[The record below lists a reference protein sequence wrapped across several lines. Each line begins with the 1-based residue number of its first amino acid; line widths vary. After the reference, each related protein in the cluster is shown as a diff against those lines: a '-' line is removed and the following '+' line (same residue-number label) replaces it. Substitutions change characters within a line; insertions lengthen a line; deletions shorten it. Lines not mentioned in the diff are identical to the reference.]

1 MTEKKI
7 LPRLVLTLCFVT
19 LAGFIVACA
28 TTGVNRGDLNLVS
41 LEEEWQLGDQL
52 EQDLSRELTLVN
64 DRSAISY
71 VNQVGRRLVRR
82 TEMAELPWEFHIV
95 ASPEINAFNIPGGHV
110 YVHTGLIGAA
120 DDVAE
125 FAGVMAHEIAH
136 GVSRHGTEQLTR
148 SQGLSLIAGAAL
160 GENPERYEQLLAQVL
175 GTGALAKF
183 SRDAE
188 READHRGVQYMAG
201 AGYNP
206 NGMAEM
212 FETLLAQR
220 QRRPSAV
227 SQFFATHPL
236 TKRRIADVRQ
246 QVRSMNLDPDRLTTR
261 DPDFRTLQR
270 RVARYNR

>member
-220 QRRPSAV
+220 QQRPSAV

>member
-19 LAGFIVACA
+19 LAGLVTACA
-28 TTGVNRGDLNLVS
+28 TTGVNRGDFNLVS
-41 LEEEWQLGDQL
+41 LQEEWRLGNRL
-52 EQDLSRELTLVN
+52 EKDLSRELDLVH
-64 DRSAISY
+64 DRSAVAY

-110 YVHTGLIGAA
+110 YIHTGLIGAA

-125 FAGVMAHEIAH
+125 LAGVMAHEIAH

-148 SQGLSLIAGAAL
+148 AQGLGFVASAVL
-160 GENPERYEQLLAQVL
+160 GENPESYERLLAQVL
-175 GTGALAKF
+175 GSGALAKF

-188 READHRGVQYMAG
+188 READSLGVRYMAG

-206 NGMAEM
+206 EGMAEM

-220 QRRPSAV
+220 QRRPGAV
-227 SQFFATHPL
+227 SRFFSTHPL
-236 TKRRIADVRQ
+236 TEQRIANVRQ
-246 QVRSMNLDPDRLTTR
+246 QVRGMRLDPDRLTSR
-261 DPDFRTLQR
+261 DPEFQALRR

>member
-7 LPRLVLTLCFVT
+7 LPSLVLTLCFVM
-19 LAGFIVACA
+19 LAGLVTACA
-28 TTGVNRGDLNLVS
+28 TSGVNRGDFNLVS
-41 LEEEWQLGDQL
+41 LQEEWRLGNRL
-52 EQDLSRELTLVN
+52 EKDISRELDLVH
-64 DRSAISY
+64 DRSAVAY

-110 YVHTGLIGAA
+110 YIHTGLIGAA

-125 FAGVMAHEIAH
+125 LAGVMAHEIAH

-148 SQGLSLIAGAAL
+148 AQGLGFVASAVL
-160 GENPERYEQLLAQVL
+160 GENPESYERLLAQLL

-188 READHRGVQYMAG
+188 READYLGVRYMAG

-206 NGMAEM
+206 EGMAEM

-220 QRRPSAV
+220 QRRPGAV
-227 SQFFATHPL
+227 SRFFSTHPL
-236 TKRRIADVRQ
+236 TEQRIANVRQ
-246 QVRSMNLDPDRLTTR
+246 QVRGMRLDPDRLTSR
-261 DPDFRTLQR
+261 DPEFQALRR

>member
-64 DRSAISY
+64 DRSAVSY

-125 FAGVMAHEIAH
+125 LAGVMAHEIAH

-160 GENPERYEQLLAQVL
+160 GEDPESYERLLAQVL

-183 SRDAE
+183 SREAE
-188 READHRGVQYMAG
+188 READYLGVQYMAG

-236 TKRRIADVRQ
+236 TEQRIADVRR
-246 QVRSMNLDPDRLTTR
+246 QVRGMNLDPDRLTTR

-270 RVARYNR
+270 RLARYNR